1 MKLRL
6 TVAFVLYACA
16 AGADSGDYYLYAP
29 QPVTS
34 GDAVVSGPE
43 GVLVEE
49 ITIRKGDTLSAISRA
64 FSGRASYYPQ
74 ILLFNQISDPDLIY
88 AGKTLRV
95 PVAAAAMKPRGQ
107 KARRVPQVPA
117 QKETPLI
124 EPRQPVERKQLPV
137 AEPPAPVIETREAQG
152 EQELY
157 RKAVKAYRGE
167 TCEDALPLL
176 DTFLKNYPES
186 LLAPDV
192 ALLRADCHLKLSGQ
206 H

>member
-6 TVAFVLYACA
+6 TVAFVLYACTA
-16 AGADSGDYYLYAP
+16 VADSGDYYFYAP
-29 QPVTS
+29 RPAS
-34 GDAVVSGPE
+34 AGDAVASGTE
-43 GVLVEE
+43 GVFVQE

-64 FSGRASYYPQ
+64 FNGRASYYPQ

-95 PVAAAAMKPRGQ
+95 PVAAARNPKEQ
-107 KARRVPQVPA
+107 KARRVPQVSA

-124 EPRQPVERKQLPV
+124 EPRQRAERKQPPV

-176 DTFLKNYPES
+176 DTFMRNYPES

-206 H
+206 Q

>member
-29 QPVTS
+29 RPATS
-34 GDAVVSGPE
+34 SDAVVSGTG
-43 GVLVEE
+43 GVFVKE

-95 PVAAAAMKPRGQ
+95 PVAPTAIRPKEQ

-117 QKETPLI
+117 QKETPAI
-124 EPRQPVERKQLPV
+124 EPRPVERKLPPV
-137 AEPPAPVIETREAQG
+137 AEPPAPIETREAKG

-186 LLAPDV
+186 LLAPDA

-206 H
+206 Q